1 MSTENLAVAD
11 PHWNLKHLYEHIQY
25 AADLEL
31 WTIPFYMSAMYSVVN
46 RSAEPFQL
54 IQSVLH
60 QEMLHLQCVAN
71 IGNAYGYRPKI
82 SMPVYEGQTIPHLD
96 FNLDVPNPTQNY
108 QPYTAEI
115 GPLDMS
121 RINAMCLIE
130 YPEWDSATQPSLKQN
145 IKEYANIGDFY
156 RALRYGA
163 SLFKDRIKGGVNQ
176 VNYFSAYYRLMPG
189 MTITEN
195 GNAGFNQVSML
206 IDLITDQ
213 GEGSNASQGNDPLIA
228 NFQNTA
234 DDPEQ
239 SADHFEKFE
248 QIKNNTSLQDTYAFK
263 PLSDYTDYDR
273 QLIEILKENFN
284 KLRNRLD
291 ALFVGENPDDFI
303 PAMVSVGAA
312 IQNCWKN
319 GVTPQFS

>member
-1 MSTENLAVAD
+1 MSTEPTPQSD
-11 PHWNLKHLYEHIQY
+11 PHWNLKHLHEHIQY

-31 WTIPFYMSAMYSVVN
+31 WTIPFYMSAMYSVIN
-46 RSAEPFQL
+46 RTSQQFQL
-54 IQSVLH
+54 IQSVIN
-60 QEMLHLQCVAN
+60 QEMLHLQSVAN
-71 IGNAYGYRPKI
+71 IGNAYGYSPKI
-82 SMPVYEGQTIPHLD
+82 SVPVYAGQTIPHLD
-96 FNLDVPNPTQNY
+96 FNLDVPNPTQSF

-115 GPLDMS
+115 GPLDIAH
-121 RINAMCLIE
+121 INAMCLIE
-130 YPEWDSATQPSLKQN
+130 YPEWDSSAPVSLKQN
-145 IKEYANIGDFY
+145 VKEYANIGDFY

-163 SLFKDRIKGGVNQ
+163 GLFKDRIKGGINQ

-195 GNAGFNQVSML
+195 GSAGFNQVGML

-213 GEGSNASQGNDPLIA
+213 GEGSNAGQNNDPLIA

-234 DDPEQ
+234 DDLLQ
-239 SADHFEKFE
+239 TIDHFEKFE
-248 QIKNNTSLQDTYAFK
+248 MIKNNMQLQETYAFK
-263 PLSDYTDYDR
+263 PVSDYTDYDR
-273 QLIEILKENFN
+273 QLVEILKEHFN

-303 PAMVSVGAA
+303 PTMVSVGAA